1 MSGGIMMSI
10 YDYQVTLENGDVYSL
25 EKYVGHP
32 LLIVNTATK
41 CGFAPQFKQLEQ
53 LYEDYQDQG
62 LVVLGFP
69 SNQFHQELDD
79 DAQAAAVCRTTYGV
93 TFPMHTI
100 RNVNGKDALP
110 LFTYLTAETKG
121 TFGRSI
127 KWNFTKF
134 MVDRNGQVVQR
145 FAPKTDPLKM
155 IPEIEKLVR

>member
-41 CGFAPQFKQLEQ
+41 CGFAPQFKQLEK

-79 DAQAAAVCRTTYGV
+79 DTQAAAVCRTTYGV

-100 RNVNGKDALP
+100 QNVNGKDALP
-110 LFTYLTAETKG
+110 LFTYLTEETKG

-134 MVDRNGQVVQR
+134 LVNPDGKVVKR

>member
-25 EKYVGHP
+25 EKYAGHP

-79 DAQAAAVCRTTYGV
+79 DSQAAAVCRTTYGV

-134 MVDRNGQVVQR
+134 MVDRNGQVVKR

-155 IPEIEKLVR
+155 IPEIEKLVH